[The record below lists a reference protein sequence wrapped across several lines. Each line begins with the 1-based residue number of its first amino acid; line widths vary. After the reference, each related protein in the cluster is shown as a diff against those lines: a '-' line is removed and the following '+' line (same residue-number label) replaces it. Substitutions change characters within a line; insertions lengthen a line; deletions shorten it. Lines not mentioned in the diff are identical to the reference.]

1 MKRIRQTLSAFL
13 CVLLAC
19 SVFGIGAQAKTAKK
33 YVKSIAIA
41 KKATVTIPADKKTAA
56 KSFKVTVKVSG
67 KASKLF
73 TAKSSK
79 TSVASIKVSGSYV
92 KVTAKKVGIA
102 KITVTTKAKNSK
114 GKKLSKSLAL
124 TVKKAKPVQPAEK
137 PIVPVG
143 NLSREGYELEQ
154 VVVFSRHNIRAPL
167 SSGGSVLGTI
177 TPYKWFNWSSNPS
190 ELSLRGGILET
201 EMGQYFRKWLES
213 EKLIPENY
221 HPNEGEVRVYANS
234 KQRTIATAKYFT
246 AGMLPTAKTEIETKG
261 EFNTMNP
268 VFTPQ
273 LTFCTPEY
281 NADAEKQIW
290 ELYADNVKGLS
301 DNYKM
306 ISDIIDLENS
316 EAYKNGEVSAFSTDD
331 SEIVLKENAEP
342 SVKGTLKTAC
352 SVSDALVLQ
361 YYEAPT
367 ALEAAFGKKLTYD
380 QWKQVS
386 EVKDVYGDVLF
397 TAPLIASNVAHPLL
411 QEINKELTTDGRKF
425 TFLCGH
431 DSNIGS
437 ILAAMGV
444 EDYELPGAIEAKT
457 PIGSKLVFSRW
468 KDAQGKRFC
477 TVDLVYQ
484 TTDQLR
490 SASLLDLT
498 VHPSIVPM
506 SFKGITANSDGLY
519 TESDFM
525 GLLKK
530 SIDEYD
536 NIIAKYEVAMAA

>member
-79 TSVASIKVSGSYV
+79 TSVASVKVSGSYV

-290 ELYADNVKGLS
+290 ELYADKVKGLS